1 MIETQTAKLN
11 ANTDEIQTYKEEM
24 TTRLPDEI
32 SAEIQDQMSEI
43 PDTSPFEEYMVH
55 LNLSG
60 AIHLVYSSAMVLAI
74 TATLF

>member
-1 MIETQTAKLN
+1 M
-11 ANTDEIQTYKEEM
+11 
-24 TTRLPDEI
+24 PDEI